1 MTKAGKWL
9 AGLTAGAVLV
19 SEICT
24 LEFGGGREYTN

>member
-19 SEICT
+19 SGIGA
-24 LEFGGGREYTN
+24 LEFGGGYTN